1 MVELFLAEGAKVAVF
16 DVNKSNI
23 KNDNVISV
31 AGDVRDNTQL
41 ASFYKYV
48 NTEFGKIDVLITCAG
63 ISIGGHVKNVTEDNY
78 DNVMDINLK
87 GTFFSVQKC
96 LPYLNKTSSIILM
109 ASAAAHSAMLGQCI
123 YAVSKSA
130 IMQLARSLATDL
142 AYKNIRVNS
151 ISPSFVDTAILN
163 QLKENV
169 EDVIN
174 KITETV
180 PLGKRLATPRDIAKL
195 ALFLASD
202 ESSYITGEDFRID
215 GGATNAGITF
225 KK

>member
-1 MVELFLAEGAKVAVF
+1 MVELFLTEGAKIAIF

-23 KNDNVISV
+23 RNDNVISV
-31 AGDVRDNTQL
+31 VGDVRDNTQL

-48 NTEFGKIDVLITCAG
+48 NTKFGKIDALITCAG
-63 ISIGGHVKNVTEDNY
+63 ISIGGHVKNVTEDDY

-87 GTFFSVQKC
+87 GTFFSVQKS
-96 LPYLNKTSSIILM
+96 LSYINKNSSIILM
-109 ASAAAHSAMLGQCI
+109 ASTAAHGAMIGQCV
-123 YAVSKSA
+123 YAVSKSG
-130 IMQLARSLATDL
+130 IIQLARNLATDL

-151 ISPSFVDTAILN
+151 ISPGFVDTPILN

-169 EDVIN
+169 EGVIE
-174 KITETV
+174 KITEAV
-180 PLGKRLATPRDIAKL
+180 PLGKRLATPREIANL

-215 GGATNAGITF
+215 GGATNVGLTF

>member
-1 MVELFLAEGAKVAVF
+1 MVELFLTEGAKIAIF

-23 KNDNVISV
+23 RNDNVISV
-31 AGDVRDNTQL
+31 VGDVRDNTQL

-48 NTEFGKIDVLITCAG
+48 NTKFGKIDALITCAG
-63 ISIGGHVKNVTEDNY
+63 ISIGGHVKNVTEDDY

-87 GTFFSVQKC
+87 GTFFSVQKS
-96 LPYLNKTSSIILM
+96 LSYINKNSSIILL
-109 ASAAAHSAMLGQCI
+109 ASTAAHGAMIGQCV
-123 YAVSKSA
+123 YAVSKSG
-130 IMQLARSLATDL
+130 IIQLARNLATDL

-151 ISPSFVDTAILN
+151 ISPGFVDTPILN

-169 EDVIN
+169 EGVIE
-174 KITETV
+174 KITEAV
-180 PLGKRLATPRDIAKL
+180 PLGKRLATPREIANL

-215 GGATNAGITF
+215 GGATNVGLTF